1 MKDYKPLWYSYL
13 IYFYQFRGIFLHK
26 GLCPQTN
33 KPVIKTDILQFN
45 SILILKLFLLIKL
58 QFQYVSKKNNPTY
71 IVIVCLFT
79 LYNNLMTKSMI
90 NNWMTSTCLFKFVY
104 ASTTKWSS
112 QNTSAFV
119 ILFFFPFGFTN
130 HDVL

>member
-13 IYFYQFRGIFLHK
+13 LYFYQFRGIFLHK

-33 KPVIKTDILQFN
+33 KPVVKTDILQFN
-45 SILILKLFLLIKL
+45 FILILKLFVLIKL
-58 QFQYVSKKNNPTY
+58 QFQ
-71 IVIVCLFT
+71 CLFT

-104 ASTTKWSS
+104 ASITKWSS

-119 ILFFFPFGFTN
+119 ILFFFPFGFLTN
-130 HDVL
+130 HKSWCTLILWNM